1 MIVTKCEDKA
11 RILAEMTTIKKHIEE
26 VLNMVPFNV
35 ELIFGETVDLSKSID
50 SISGGRGVFQR

>member
-11 RILAEMTTIKKHIEE
+11 RILAEIKKHIEE
-26 VLNMVPFNV
+26 YGPINV
-35 ELIFGETVDLSKSID
+35 ELIFGETVEWSKTIN